1 MLFAVPRITEEI
13 RAELVELDRLRSVL
27 GVRAGG
33 AGRWIG
39 RLRRQL
45 QASSMESS
53 ISIEGFH
60 VADDEA
66 VRLLSGERLEDPS
79 DESLVALACYARA
92 MEHVVTMAADPAFEW
107 SDRVILDLHFDACS
121 FQRDRRPGLWRAGPI
136 GVTSPRGEGLA
147 YRGPDVEEVPGLMAE
162 VVQWLRGGDLDA
174 HVAVRAA
181 MAHLHLV
188 SVHPFSDGNGRV
200 ARIVQ
205 SLVLARDGSL
215 APELGSIEEYLG
227 RNTAAYYSVLAETQ
241 GGSYQPQKDAS
252 GWVTFCVRAHSK
264 QAQRRIDQLAQASAR
279 WTYLET
285 LVQQRGWPDRLVIA
299 LEQSF
304 FGGVDRLSYA
314 HEAEISSASASA
326 DLRRLCD
333 AALLV
338 RRGSGRSTRY
348 LPDENLQAGVRKAL
362 E

>member
-1 MLFAVPRITEEI
+1 MLFAVPRLTKEI
-13 RAELVELDRLRSVL
+13 RAELVELDRLRNVL
-27 GVRAGG
+27 GARASG

-45 QASSMESS
+45 EASSIGSS

-60 VADDEA
+60 VADEEA
-66 VRLLSGERLEDPS
+66 IRLLSGERVDDPS
-79 DESLVALACYARA
+79 DENLLALAYYARA
-92 MEHVVTMAADPAFEW
+92 MEHVGAMAADPAFEW
-107 SDRVILDLHFDACS
+107 SERVILDLHFDACS

-147 YRGPDVEEVPGLMAE
+147 YRGPDVSEVPGLMSE

-181 MAHLHLV
+181 MAHLHIV

-205 SLVLARDGSL
+205 SLVLARDGLL

-241 GGSYQPQKDAS
+241 GGSYQPQRDAG
-252 GWVTFCVRAHSK
+252 GWIAFCVRAHLE

-279 WTYLET
+279 WAYLKG
-285 LVQQRGWPDRLVIA
+285 LIQQRGWPDRLAIA

-338 RRGSGRSTRY
+338 RHGSGRSTRY
-348 LPDENLQAGVRKAL
+348 LPEESLRAGVRQAL
-362 E
+362 D